1 MSEIKQVQMSM
12 PVLTKTG
19 RKSRKGVKKGLEE
32 TPVQQQQGIVG
43 VAPGAVAAV
52 AQVAGAAVAQVAG
65 AVAGGAGAGAVT
77 RKQPLVLQQKKQ
89 LLQPQQGGVSSTTAV
104 NVPVIM
110 INAKAPAV
118 PVQPL
123 QPVPAL
129 STTSVVGGKKKEAPS
144 DKQKKIVLAKKAIT
158 LKAPPVKTPT
168 LQIQPKTRNNKTL
181 KKSYSAKRIT
191 IHIENPKNVRKT
203 RDAVRRNIAN
213 MTLEEITEKLRQR
226 GLVRPEACPPEHIQ
240 RLMMVDIELFPA
252 PM

>member
-19 RKSRKGVKKGLEE
+19 RKSRKGVKRGLDEV
-32 TPVQQQQGIVG
+32 PVQQQQGIVG

-52 AQVAGAAVAQVAG
+52 A

-110 INAKAPAV
+110 INAKVLPQQQQQ
-118 PVQPL
+118 QPM
-123 QPVPAL
+123 PAL
-129 STTSVVGGKKKEAPS
+129 STTSVVGGKNKEAPS
-144 DKQKKIVLAKKAIT
+144 DKKKIVLAKKAIT
-158 LKAPPVKTPT
+158 VKAPPVKTPT
-168 LQIQPKTRNNKTL
+168 LQIQPKPRNNKTL

-191 IHIENPKNVRKT
+191 IHMENPKNVRKT

-213 MTLEEITEKLRQR
+213 MTLDEITEKLRQR

-240 RLMMVDIELFPA
+240 RLMMIDIELFPA
-252 PM
+252 PI